1 MRANSADEVCRSSE
15 TLMRPINGMSSRA
28 CTVVK
33 ATTVPAVMAPVP
45 PAIR

>member
-1 MRANSADEVCRSSE
+1 MRANSADDVCRSSD
-15 TLMRPINGMSSRA
+15 TRISPINGMRSRA

-45 PAIR
+45 PAIK